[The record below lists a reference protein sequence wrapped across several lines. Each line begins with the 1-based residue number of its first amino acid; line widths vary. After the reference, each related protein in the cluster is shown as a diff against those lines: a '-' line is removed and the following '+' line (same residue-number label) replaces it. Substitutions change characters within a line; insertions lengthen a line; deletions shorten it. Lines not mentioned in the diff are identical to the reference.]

1 MKYEFRSMFR
11 LFIPMWLGLLILS
24 VVNRFTTNLQFGNDK
39 LLNFFVGLALFLYVV
54 GIIAVIIV
62 AYIFIVLRFYKGLLK
77 DEGYLTMT
85 LPVSL
90 DSILWGKALAA
101 WILMVL
107 TTLVCLVSAG
117 ILLLA
122 NVNLRDLAAVWEQTV
137 TYFGS
142 VQTALLTVQVILTA
156 LLSTLYGILLPY
168 LAMAIGH
175 LAQKHRV
182 GASVLAYVVMA
193 TVLSTVYNTFLTP
206 ALLNFLVGYQI
217 PVLSPEAL
225 AGMISRGLWIYL
237 LVILVSCVIFYIPT
251 RVILSKKLN
260 LE

>member
-1 MKYEFRSMFR
+1 
-11 LFIPMWLGLLILS
+11 
-24 VVNRFTTNLQFGNDK
+24 
-39 LLNFFVGLALFLYVV
+39 V

-142 VQTALLTVQVILTA
+142 VQTALLVAQVILTA

-168 LAMAIGH
+168 LAMAI
-175 LAQKHRV
+175 
-182 GASVLAYVVMA
+182 
-193 TVLSTVYNTFLTP
+193 
-206 ALLNFLVGYQI
+206 
-217 PVLSPEAL
+217 
-225 AGMISRGLWIYL
+225 
-237 LVILVSCVIFYIPT
+237 
-251 RVILSKKLN
+251 
-260 LE
+260 

>member
-1 MKYEFRSMFR
+1 
-11 LFIPMWLGLLILS
+11 
-24 VVNRFTTNLQFGNDK
+24 
-39 LLNFFVGLALFLYVV
+39 
-54 GIIAVIIV
+54 
-62 AYIFIVLRFYKGLLK
+62 
-77 DEGYLTMT
+77 MT

-142 VQTALLTVQVILTA
+142 VQTALLVAQVILTA
-156 LLSTLYGILLPY
+156 LLSTLYSILMPY

-182 GASVLAYVVMA
+182 GASVLAYVIIA

-206 ALLNFLVGYQI
+206 ALLDFLVGYQI
-217 PVLSPEAL
+217 PVLSPEVF

-237 LVILVSCVIFYIPT
+237 LVIVVSCVIFYIPT

>member
-1 MKYEFRSMFR
+1 MGKIMKYEFRSMFR

-142 VQTALLTVQVILTA
+142 AGGAAGGAGHPHGAFEHALRHFAA
-156 LLSTLYGILLPY
+156 LP
-168 LAMAIGH
+168 GH
-175 LAQKHRV
+175 GHRPFGAEAPGGCVGAGLCDHRHGALHRV
-182 GASVLAYVVMA
+182 
-193 TVLSTVYNTFLTP
+193 
-206 ALLNFLVGYQI
+206 
-217 PVLSPEAL
+217 
-225 AGMISRGLWIYL
+225 
-237 LVILVSCVIFYIPT
+237 
-251 RVILSKKLN
+251 
-260 LE
+260 

>member
-142 VQTALLTVQVILTA
+142 VQTALLVAQVILTA

-168 LAMAIGH
+168 LAMANTRSRV
-175 LAQKHRV
+175 RV

-206 ALLNFLVGYQI
+206 ALLDFLVGYQI
-217 PVLSPEAL
+217 PVLSPEVF

-237 LVILVSCVIFYIPT
+237 LVIVVSCVIFYIPT